1 MSRGDDD
8 ARAATSC
15 AICYESVDDASL
27 ARLPCCGARSAASTT
42 QFCVECVE
50 ILIRIDSDG
59 VGACPRC
66 RAAIVRDD
74 RAGAFASAPLRACRV
89 CRRTR
94 ATRETCEA
102 CALGGRA
109 ALRYRCERCG
119 EAQRIPHPM
128 WRYME
133 SPTAISS
140 ETWACHGT
148 CGDYTRW
155 RIDSRDRASVP
166 VRDAPASWGSSEEW
180 LTAAREEVER
190 ARANEARVE
199 GARPTRWGDGVK
211 AAVMVALWAV
221 AAAMMAFVDGP
232 FEDDGGGGDALSS
245 SSSSA
250 AASGG
255 ALRRAI
261 SRSFGSSMG
270 GANISR
276 ADA

>member
-1 MSRGDDD
+1 MLRERRRRVARAVAVLRRAFRGVDDAVLRRMRGDFDSNRFRRRRRVSAVSRGD
-8 ARAATSC
+8 RPRRPRG
-15 AICYESVDDASL
+15 SV
-27 ARLPCCGARSAASTT
+27 RVGAASRV
-42 QFCVECVE
+42 C
-50 ILIRIDSDG
+50 
-59 VGACPRC
+59 A
-66 RAAIVRDD
+66 
-74 RAGAFASAPLRACRV
+74 V

-199 GARPTRWGDGVK
+199 GARPTRVGGWG
-211 AAVMVALWAV
+211 
-221 AAAMMAFVDGP
+221 
-232 FEDDGGGGDALSS
+232 EGGGD
-245 SSSSA
+245 
-250 AASGG
+250 GG
-255 ALRRAI
+255 AVGGRR
-261 SRSFGSSMG
+261 R
-270 GANISR
+270 R
-276 ADA
+276 